1 MAKAATKPSI
11 FTEFLSASFYKR
23 NQGWRTRQI
32 SGLAIALVFIIGA
45 WVLSEGPLADLGSD
59 VARYA
64 IAGAIAAAG
73 SWFGFRIVNYP
84 PFADFLIAVEAEMA
98 KVSWPTRT
106 ELFRA
111 TIVVLVT
118 MVVMA
123 VALLAFDVVWQWFF
137 ETIGFLRLKS

>member
-1 MAKAATKPSI
+1 MAKAATNSSL
-11 FTEFLSASFYKR
+11 FAELFSAGFHKR
-23 NQGWRTRQI
+23 NQGWRTRQVT
-32 SGLAIALVFIIGA
+32 AIAVALVFIIGA

-59 VARYA
+59 VVRYS

-73 SWFGFRIVNYP
+73 SWFAFRLVNYA

-118 MVVMA
+118 MVVIS
-123 VALLAFDVVWQWFF
+123 VALLTFDVVWQWFF
-137 ETIGFLRLKS
+137 KTIGFLQI